1 MEEDTSKESG
11 SVNGLRDDN
20 GALSPVDFESGDELM
35 ADSTQEADARTPL
48 RRFIAKFLPI
58 NLCPP
63 YCRAQ
68 RQYRVTA
75 ADEPPPKDH
84 FHLVYICMLM
94 AGAGF
99 LFPWSSYISAIDY
112 FFFLYHSQFPT
123 VSEAIPVTYL
133 LTTLL
138 FSTINVG
145 LVGLFSIHS
154 RIRFGYLMFSISLIF
169 VPLLDIGINNCT
181 VSTNVS
187 YYLTLFSIVA
197 VGIGSGSKCPIAA
210 CTCPKHDII
219 VIIVHICTSL
229 SLESVLSY

>member
-1 MEEDTSKESG
+1 MDEKGSG
-11 SVNGLRDDN
+11 SVNRLGGDN
-20 GALSPVDFESGDELM
+20 GTLSPVDFESGDELM
-35 ADSTQEADARTPL
+35 AENTQEVDSRTPF
-48 RRFIAKFLPI
+48 RRFMAKFSPTS
-58 NLCPP
+58 LCPP
-63 YCRAQ
+63 SCRTQ
-68 RQYRVTA
+68 RQYRVA
-75 ADEPPPKDH
+75 ATQPAPKDH

-138 FSTINVG
+138 FSTVNVG

-154 RIRFGYLMFSISLIF
+154 RIRFGYLMFSLSLVF

-181 VSTNVS
+181 ISTSVS
-187 YYLTLFSIVA
+187 YYLTLFSIIA
-197 VGIGSGSKCPIAA
+197 VGIGSGSKCHLASYS
-210 CTCPKHDII
+210 TC
-219 VIIVHICTSL
+219 HITI
-229 SLESVLSY
+229 

>member
-1 MEEDTSKESG
+1 MDFEENDTSRESG
-11 SVNGLRDDN
+11 SGRP

-35 ADSTQEADARTPL
+35 AASAQEADPRTPF
-48 RRFIAKFLPI
+48 RKFMADFSLT
-58 NLCPP
+58 NLCPS
-63 YCRAQ
+63 YCRTQ

-75 ADEPPPKDH
+75 NQPPPKDH

-138 FSTINVG
+138 FSTVNVG

-154 RIRFGYLMFSISLIF
+154 RIRFGYLMFSLSLVF

-181 VSTNVS
+181 ISTNVS

-197 VGIGSGSKCPIAA
+197 VGIGSGSKCLVAMYMCVPR
-210 CTCPKHDII
+210 
-219 VIIVHICTSL
+219 VHYASL
-229 SLESVLSY
+229 HCFK

>member
-1 MEEDTSKESG
+1 
-11 SVNGLRDDN
+11 
-20 GALSPVDFESGDELM
+20 M
-35 ADSTQEADARTPL
+35 AANTQKADAKTPF
-48 RRFIAKFLPI
+48 RSIMAEFSPT

-63 YCRAQ
+63 YCRTQ

-75 ADEPPPKDH
+75 TEPPKDH

-112 FFFLYHSQFPT
+112 FFFLYHSQFHT

-138 FSTINVG
+138 FSTVNVG

-154 RIRFGYLMFSISLIF
+154 RIRFGYLMFSLSLIF

-197 VGIGSGSKCPIAA
+197 VGIGSGSECPIAT
-210 CTCPKHDII
+210 CTCIRYNFILTMHCLSADTRKHCAH
-219 VIIVHICTSL
+219 VAKGG
-229 SLESVLSY
+229 VLG

>member
-1 MEEDTSKESG
+1 
-11 SVNGLRDDN
+11 
-20 GALSPVDFESGDELM
+20 
-35 ADSTQEADARTPL
+35 
-48 RRFIAKFLPI
+48 
-58 NLCPP
+58 
-63 YCRAQ
+63 
-68 RQYRVTA
+68 
-75 ADEPPPKDH
+75 
-84 FHLVYICMLM
+84 M

-138 FSTINVG
+138 FSTVNVG

-154 RIRFGYLMFSISLIF
+154 RIRFGYLMFSLSLVF

-181 VSTNVS
+181 ISTSVS

-197 VGIGSGSKCPIAA
+197 VGIGSGSKCHLA
-210 CTCPKHDII
+210 T
-219 VIIVHICTSL
+219 VHAT
-229 SLESVLSY
+229 